1 MKRGVLKLVWS
12 DLDMRR
18 KEFTLCRTKNG
29 EGRVV
34 PMTPSLYQIFV
45 ELWQE
50 RRVDTNR
57 VFLYK
62 EKAIQGIG
70 AGFKAVVLE

>member
-1 MKRGVLKLVWS
+1 MKLNLEWS

-34 PMTPSLYQIFV
+34 PMTPSLYQVLV
-45 ELWQE
+45 ELRQE

-57 VFLYK
+57 VFLS
-62 EKAIQGIG
+62 
-70 AGFKAVVLE
+70 

>member
-1 MKRGVLKLVWS
+1 
-12 DLDMRR
+12 
-18 KEFTLCRTKNG
+18 
-29 EGRVV
+29 
-34 PMTPSLYQIFV
+34 MTPWRYQVFV
-45 ELWQE
+45 ELWQV